1 MYYTLLFSLASFTSL
16 AVAQTTTNTTRNDGI
31 HLAISAASNCATK
44 NINFSTVNVTSNVN
58 AGLLA
63 LTGYTTFVTFGDSYT
78 TVGVRDGSTPA
89 PAVLIPPSPKAGGRT
104 TNGKVWIE
112 DIADDV
118 GSPHLMD
125 YAVGGAVTN
134 VTLWPSKAGAS
145 DFVGQVQIFLNQK
158 NNLDPTKTLYT
169 VFFGI
174 NDWSAASVDGNK
186 MPLAAQDLLNQI
198 SLLASPPTNARSFLI
213 TDDYGRGK
221 ADAKGDAYKLQ
232 IFKALGAWYKN
243 QTYSGF
249 KFGFV
254 DFAPLWTAILGP
266 TPGYAAFGYASSGY
280 CAVNSSTTV
289 GACSGEQPSST
300 FKSVSLISL
309 QIRTTHSIGYPVI
322 PRKKL
327 IASWVTTLKRH

>member
-1 MYYTLLFSLASFTSL
+1 MHYTLLFSLASFTSL
-16 AVAQTTTNTTRNDGI
+16 VVAQNTTNTTRNDGI
-31 HLAISAASNCATK
+31 HLAISASSNCANK
-44 NINFSTVNVTSNVN
+44 KIDFSTVNVTSDVN
-58 AGLLA
+58 AGLLN
-63 LTGYTTFVTFGDSYT
+63 LHEYTTIVTFGDSYT
-78 TVGVRDGSTPA
+78 TVGVTDGSTPA
-89 PAVLIPPSPKAGGRT
+89 PAVIVPPSPKAGGRT

-112 DIADDV
+112 DIVDDI

-134 VTLWPSKAGAS
+134 ATLWPSKANAS
-145 DFVGQVQIFLNQK
+145 DFVGQVQIFLDQK
-158 NNLDPTKTLYT
+158 NKLDPAKTLYT

-174 NDWSAASVDGNK
+174 NDWSAASVDGDK

-232 IFKALGAWYKN
+232 IFQALGAWYKKKAFPGWG
-243 QTYSGF
+243 GF
-249 KFGFV
+249 RFGFV

-280 CAVNSSTTV
+280 CAVNSSTII
-289 GACSGEQPSST
+289 GACSDPDHT
-300 FKSVSLISL
+300 FYWIS
-309 QIRTTHSIGYPVI
+309 G
-322 PRKKL
+322 KL
-327 IASWVTTLKRH
+327 IASWATTL